1 MALRIRLSRG
11 GTKKRPFYSVVVA
24 DGRFPRDGR
33 YIEKVGSYNPM
44 LQQDNPQRVQLNAE
58 RVKYWVSKGAQ
69 PTERVAIFMH
79 KMGLG
84 PKVEW
89 NESPKKSAPKAKA
102 QERLKAAAEAAEAA
116 NKPAEAPAEAAA
128 EAPAAEAAQG

>member
-58 RVKYWVSKGAQ
+58 RVTYWISKGAQ

-79 KMGLG
+79 KAGLG

-116 NKPAEAPAEAAA
+116 NKPAEAPAA
-128 EAPAAEAAQG
+128 EAPAAEAAQA